1 MVLTFN
7 QNMQPWDC
15 KARIDKALGSLL
27 SNHDYSHNYSAQIQ
41 CLPTSHRI
49 GRSIPQNRPP
59 YHPHSNRRPHH
70 CMNYHTTSI
79 TTDLPTLT
87 TITSIN
93 CSPILWHPDTRQV
106 QHSNATCYF
115 LKLKK
120 RSPNNKPLLCQINS
134 HAMSVTTVLHSIL
147 TYPPTYPLFMLNK
160 QARASGSTLL
170 HFTPD
175 AELTYLYF
183 TLSAINT
190 TILAIYSKCRAHLLT
205 HTWDKHAKARP
216 PRSHK

>member
-1 MVLTFN
+1 MNFTTPASRMPRFKPLCGVFPKTAQQCVVVSHVTCTFIDIPRSYFQDFYRHSQVMVLTFN
-7 QNMQPWDC
+7 QNMQPCDC

-49 GRSIPQNRPP
+49 GRSIPQNQPP

-93 CSPILWHPDTRQV
+93 CSPIL
-106 QHSNATCYF
+106 
-115 LKLKK
+115 
-120 RSPNNKPLLCQINS
+120 
-134 HAMSVTTVLHSIL
+134 
-147 TYPPTYPLFMLNK
+147 
-160 QARASGSTLL
+160 
-170 HFTPD
+170 
-175 AELTYLYF
+175 
-183 TLSAINT
+183 
-190 TILAIYSKCRAHLLT
+190 
-205 HTWDKHAKARP
+205 
-216 PRSHK
+216 